1 MKSIN
6 LASKHHKI
14 LQKEFNDVSRQ
25 TIHSALKYENN
36 SLKAKAIRK
45 RAIELLQEEIDVNR
59 EFNQD

>member
-1 MKSIN
+1 MKSIH

-14 LQKEFNDVSRQ
+14 LQREFNDVSRQ

-45 RAIELLQEEIDVNR
+45 RAIELLQDEIDTNKK
-59 EFNQD
+59 FNED

>member
-1 MKSIN
+1 MKSIH

-14 LQKEFNDVSRQ
+14 LQREFHDVSRQ

-45 RAIELLQEEIDVNR
+45 RAIELLQEEIDVNK
-59 EFNQD
+59 EFI